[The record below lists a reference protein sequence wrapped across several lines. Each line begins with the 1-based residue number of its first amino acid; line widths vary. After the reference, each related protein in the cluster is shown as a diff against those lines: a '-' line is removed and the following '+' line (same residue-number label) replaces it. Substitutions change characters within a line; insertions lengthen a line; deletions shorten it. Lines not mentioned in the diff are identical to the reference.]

1 MRAPNNK
8 RARGRS
14 NRRAPNPNRSYESH
28 GADVKIRGNAS
39 QVYEK
44 YCSLARDASSSGDP
58 IAAEGYWQHAEHY
71 FRIMQTQQNN
81 QQNNRNQQRDAGAG
95 EQPKQSQPEEAA
107 TEDSGNQPTAQAA
120 DNSAT
125 QDEQPAEA
133 DAAAPVAEEDTAGV
147 ERAVRRGRPRRA
159 PRRSPKSAPAE
170 EATQPVAEV
179 ESAAE

>member
-107 TEDSGNQPTAQAA
+107 AEDSGNQPTAQAA
-120 DNSAT
+120 DNSAA